1 MSLKNHS
8 ALVRR
13 SVRRN
18 AGFTLIELLVVIAII
33 AILAAMLLPALAKA
47 KQTAY
52 RAQCASNLKQWGL
65 AVNMYAGDN
74 GDRFPDLSYYTGGNA
89 ANGLSG
95 AHDLAWVPFAWNAT
109 FFPSYL
115 YKNKAGSSGA
125 ERSANDAIYCP
136 TDLWHRWYETQPGYT
151 TNLIGYNYLP
161 GRDVLAGL
169 TPDYNGPSPSLQ
181 KWVLRKKLGSSY
193 RLAPVMMDKLQQFNS
208 GWIEQGIPNSSH
220 RNSGNVPAGGNFLF
234 EDGRV
239 EWRKFVW
246 SSPIPTVANARNPS
260 GQIDV
265 GCTLFGTYVEY
276 YRPADL
282 TAGPW

>member
-1 MSLKNHS
+1 MTNHFQSASSRSLK
-8 ALVRR
+8 A
-13 SVRRN
+13 
-18 AGFTLIELLVVIAII
+18 FTLIELLVVIAII

-47 KQTAY
+47 KATAY
-52 RAQCASNLKQWGL
+52 RTQCASNLKQWGI
-65 AVNMYAGDN
+65 AINMYAGDN
-74 GDRFPDLSYYTGGNA
+74 GDRFPDMSYYIGGNA

-95 AHDLAWVPFAWNAT
+95 AHDLAWVPFAWNT
-109 FFPSYL
+109 SFFPAYL
-115 YKNKAGSSGA
+115 YKNKAGTSGS
-125 ERSANDAIYCP
+125 ERSGNDVIYCP

-161 GRDVLAGL
+161 GRDTAG
-169 TPDYNGPSPSLQ
+169 PAKYDGASPSLQ
-181 KWVLRKKLGSSY
+181 PWALRKKLGGPY
-193 RLAPVMMDKLQQFNS
+193 RLAPVMIDRLQQFNG
-208 GWIEQGIPNSSH
+208 GWVELGIVSSSH

-246 SSPIPTVANARNPS
+246 SSPIPTPANARNPT

-265 GCTLFGTYVEY
+265 GCTMFGTYVEY
-276 YRPADL
+276 YRPSDL